1 MRHALFCKIAVRLA
15 LFIFIDYYLLSPFP
29 GWLIDYEYIKSIA
42 IADYFDQLMK
52 PDYGEPPWPGLQ
64 DDIFAVLLSVTG
76 LISTLLIMVIIEA
89 IVKAVQRSIKRKKL
103 N

>member
-52 PDYGEPPWPGLQ
+52 PDYGAPPWPGLQ
-64 DDIFAVLLSVTG
+64 DDIFVVLLSVTG
-76 LISTLLIMVIIEA
+76 LIPTLLIMVMIET
-89 IVKAVQRSIKRKKL
+89 IVKAGIKVIKRKNIK
-103 N
+103 

>member
-1 MRHALFCKIAVRLA
+1 MNNTVFFKIAVRLA

-29 GWLIDYEYIKSIA
+29 GWLIDFEYIKSIA

-64 DDIFAVLLSVTG
+64 DDTFVLLLFVTG
-76 LISTLLIMVIIEA
+76 LIPTLLIMVMIEA
-89 IVKAVQRSIKRKKL
+89 MVKAGIKVLKRENKQ
-103 N
+103 

>member
-29 GWLIDYEYIKSIA
+29 GWLIDYEYKNMNRI
-42 IADYFDQLMK
+42 
-52 PDYGEPPWPGLQ
+52 
-64 DDIFAVLLSVTG
+64 
-76 LISTLLIMVIIEA
+76 
-89 IVKAVQRSIKRKKL
+89 

>member
-29 GWLIDYEYIKSIA
+29 GCLIDYEYIKSIA

-52 PDYGEPPWPGLQ
+52 PDYGAPHGLDCRMIFLSCCSPSQ
-64 DDIFAVLLSVTG
+64 D
-76 LISTLLIMVIIEA
+76 
-89 IVKAVQRSIKRKKL
+89 
-103 N
+103 